1 MILISCIVAAVAVL
15 FWPSHKVTADY
26 LPKFSLPKASEPVR
40 ATEPVRETVSYE
52 AAIHDLAHMRLRL
65 IATDHLDDA
74 VRTAIDTITLALV
87 AGSDQ

>member
-1 MILISCIVAAVAVL
+1 MILLSCLVAAVAVL

-26 LPKFSLPKASEPVR
+26 LPKFSLPK

>member
-1 MILISCIVAAVAVL
+1 MILISCLVAAVAVL
-15 FWPSHKVTADY
+15 FWPAHKVTADY
-26 LPKFSLPKASEPVR
+26 LPKFSLPK

-65 IATDHLDDA
+65 IATDHLDDT

>member
-1 MILISCIVAAVAVL
+1 MILLSCLVAAVAVL
-15 FWPSHKVTADY
+15 FWPAHKVTADY
-26 LPKFSLPKASEPVR
+26 LPKFSLPK

-74 VRTAIDTITLALV
+74 VRASIDTITLALV

>member
-1 MILISCIVAAVAVL
+1 MILLSCLVAAVAVL
-15 FWPSHKVTADY
+15 FWPAHKVAAGDY
-26 LPKFSLPKASEPVR
+26 LPKFSLPK

-74 VRTAIDTITLALV
+74 VRASIDTITLALV
-87 AGSDQ
+87 AGSDT

>member
-1 MILISCIVAAVAVL
+1 MILISCLVAAVAVL
-15 FWPSHKVTADY
+15 FWPSHKVAAGDY
-26 LPKFSLPKASEPVR
+26 LPKFSLPK

-65 IATDHLDDA
+65 IATDHLDEA
-74 VRTAIDTITLALV
+74 VRASIDTITLALV

>member
-1 MILISCIVAAVAVL
+1 MILISCLVAAVAVL

-26 LPKFSLPKASEPVR
+26 LPKFSLPK

>member
-1 MILISCIVAAVAVL
+1 MIFLSCLVAAVAVL

-26 LPKFSLPKASEPVR
+26 LPKFSLPK

>member
-1 MILISCIVAAVAVL
+1 MILLSCLVAAVAVL

-26 LPKFSLPKASEPVR
+26 LPKFSLPK

-65 IATDHLDDA
+65 IATDHLDEA
-74 VRTAIDTITLALV
+74 VKAAIDTITLALV
-87 AGSDQ
+87 AGSDKQ

>member
-1 MILISCIVAAVAVL
+1 MILLSCLVAAVAVL
-15 FWPSHKVTADY
+15 FWPAHKVTADY
-26 LPKFSLPKASEPVR
+26 LPKFSLPK

>member
-1 MILISCIVAAVAVL
+1 MILISCLVAAVAVL
-15 FWPSHKVTADY
+15 FWPSHKVAADY
-26 LPKFSLPKASEPVR
+26 LPKFSLPK

-65 IATDHLDDA
+65 IATDHLDEA
-74 VRTAIDTITLALV
+74 VRASIDTITLALV